1 MKIGTKTLF
10 ILLLLFLITPGTSFS
25 KPTLTQ
31 KVFIGYELTQDW
43 DLLAAEK
50 LSKSL
55 LKEHPES
62 GDAHFLNARIEFLKG
77 NYDHSWEIL
86 KR

>member
-1 MKIGTKTLF
+1 MKIKTKTLL
-10 ILLLLFLITPGTSFS
+10 ILLLLLFSSPGISFP

-31 KVFIGYELTQDW
+31 KVFMGYELTQDW

-62 GDAHFLNARIEFLKG
+62 GDAHFLSARI
-77 NYDHSWEIL
+77 
-86 KR
+86 